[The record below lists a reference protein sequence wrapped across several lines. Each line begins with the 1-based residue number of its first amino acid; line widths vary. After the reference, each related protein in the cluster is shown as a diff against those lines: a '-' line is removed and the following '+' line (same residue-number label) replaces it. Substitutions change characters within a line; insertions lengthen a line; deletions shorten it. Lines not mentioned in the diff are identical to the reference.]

1 VHAWLAGGGSMIV
14 AATNA
19 KTLWYATRGTGVV
32 ALLLLTASVVLGTL
46 SSARWQSTRAPRFL
60 VGGLHRNL
68 TLLAVVFVVIHVVTT
83 VLDGFAPIRLLDG
96 LMPFVSPYRP
106 IWLGL
111 GAVAFDLL
119 LALVI
124 TSLIRAQLGLRVW
137 RAVHWLAYASWPV
150 AVVHAFGTGSDAR
163 FGWMV
168 LVGVGSC
175 AAVVAAVLVRIVRG
189 TAGAGARAAAIGTT
203 LAVPIAI
210 FLWYLGGPNRL
221 GWAARAGTPAALLRS
236 HRVARKPV
244 AGILQALPRQS
255 FDVPLSGRLQETGP
269 RADGLIT
276 ITIRGQVRGR
286 VRGALR
292 ITLWGTP
299 TEDGGVAL
307 TASDVAFGANGTML
321 PYVGQ
326 VVSLAGNRVAAD
338 LATSSGA
345 RLTLTMTLRLD
356 HTTDAVGGEVQGQAS

>member
-1 VHAWLAGGGSMIV
+1 MIV

-46 SSARWQSTRAPRFL
+46 SSARWRSTRAPRFL

-68 TLLAVVFVVIHVVTT
+68 TLVAIVFVAAHVVTT

-96 LMPFVSPYRP
+96 VVPFVSPYRP

-119 LALVI
+119 LALVV
-124 TSLIRAQLGLRVW
+124 TSLIRARLGLRVW

-150 AVVHAFGTGSDAR
+150 AVMHAFGTGSDAR
-163 FGWMV
+163 FGWML
-168 LVGVGSC
+168 LVGFGSC
-175 AAVVAAVLVRIVRG
+175 AAVVAAILVRIARG
-189 TAGAGARAAAIGTT
+189 FSRPGLRTAAIAVTF
-203 LAVPIAI
+203 AVPIA
-210 FLWYLGGPNRL
+210 LLLGYLSGPSRA

-236 HRVARKPV
+236 HRVATQPV
-244 AGILQALPRQS
+244 AAAMQALPRES
-255 FDVPLSGRLQETGP
+255 FEAPLVGRLQESGP

-276 ITIRGQVRGR
+276 ITIRGHVRGS

-292 ITLWGTP
+292 ITLWGAP
-299 TEDGGVAL
+299 AEGGGVAL
-307 TASDVAFGANGTML
+307 TASDVAFGANGTTL

-326 VVSLAGNRVAAD
+326 VVSLAGDRLDSD
-338 LATSSGA
+338 LTTSSGA
-345 RLTLTMTLRLD
+345 RLRLRMTLHLNRQ
-356 HTTDAVGGEVQGQAS
+356 TGAVGGDVQGQAS

>member
-1 VHAWLAGGGSMIV
+1 MIV

-19 KTLWYATRGTGVV
+19 KALWYATRGTGVV

-46 SSARWQSTRAPRFL
+46 SSARWRSKRAPRFL

-68 TLLAVVFVVIHVVTT
+68 TLLAVVFVAVHVVTT
-83 VLDGFAPIRLLDG
+83 VLDGFAPIRALDG
-96 LMPFVSPYRP
+96 LLPFLSPYRP

-124 TSLIRAQLGLRVW
+124 TSLVRVQLGLRVW

-163 FGWMV
+163 YGWMV

-175 AAVVAAVLVRIVRG
+175 AAVVTAVLVRIVRG
-189 TAGAGARAAAIGTT
+189 AAGEGVRAAAIGATV
-203 LAVPIAI
+203 AVPIAI
-210 FLWYLGGPNRL
+210 FLWYLAGPNRI

-236 HRVARKPV
+236 HHVATQPV
-244 AGILQALPRQS
+244 AGVLQALPRES
-255 FDVPLSGRLQETGP
+255 FHAPLSARLETTGP

-276 ITIRGQVRGR
+276 ITIRGHVRGS

-292 ITLWGTP
+292 LTLWGAP

-307 TASDVAFGANGTML
+307 TASDVAFGANGTTL

-345 RLTLTMTLRLD
+345 RLTLTMTLRLN
-356 HTTDAVGGEVQGQAS
+356 HRSGAVGGDVHGQAS

>member
-1 VHAWLAGGGSMIV
+1 MIV

-19 KTLWYATRGTGVV
+19 KALWYATRGTGVV

-46 SSARWQSTRAPRFL
+46 SSARWQGRRTPRFL

-68 TLLAVVFVVIHVVTT
+68 TLLAIVFVVAHVVTT

-96 LMPFVSPYRP
+96 IVPFLSPYRP

-111 GAVAFDLL
+111 GTVGFDLL
-119 LALVI
+119 LALVV
-124 TSLIRAQLGLRVW
+124 TSLIRARLGLRVW

-163 FGWMV
+163 FGWML

-175 AAVVAAVLVRIVRG
+175 AAVVVAVLVRIARG
-189 TAGAGARAAAIGTT
+189 TIGPGARTAAIGAT
-203 LAVPIAI
+203 LALPVAV
-210 FLWYLGGPNRL
+210 FLWYLGGPNRA

-236 HRVARKPV
+236 HRAATQPV
-244 AGILQALPRQS
+244 GTAAQALPHES
-255 FDVPLSGRLQETGP
+255 FGAPLTGRLQESGP
-269 RADGLIT
+269 RADGLMT
-276 ITIRGQVRGR
+276 ITIRGHVRGS
-286 VRGALR
+286 VRGPLR
-292 ITLWGTP
+292 ITLWGAP
-299 TEDGGVAL
+299 AEDGGVAL
-307 TASDVAFGANGTML
+307 TASDVAFGANGTAL

-326 VVSLAGNRVAAD
+326 VVSLEGNRLDAN

-345 RLTLTMTLRLD
+345 RLALTVTLRLD
-356 HTTDAVGGEVQGQAS
+356 RQTGAVGGHVQGKAS